1 MRLDIS
7 NGFPPE
13 VRVHVENAIRY
24 GIHFGSEGNHSHLF
38 VRVKRDRSMRGPRG
52 RAYDYVP
59 YRNAVPPTTRDLVT
73 MTLPLPGQIGERQ
86 IAWIERNWKI
96 PRMLSPFGFW
106 QLCVIFIAAHEGRHI
121 LDYRSKMPS
130 KGAETR
136 ANNAGRAA
144 VQARLRQIEAV
155 A

>member
-7 NGFPPE
+7 NSFSGTDA
-13 VRVHVENAIRY
+13 VHVREAVAY
-24 GIHFGSEGNHSHLF
+24 GVHFGSEGNHSRLF

-52 RAYDYVP
+52 RAYDFVP
-59 YRNAVPPTTRDLVT
+59 YPNAVPPTTRDLVT
-73 MTLPLPGQIGERQ
+73 MTLPLPGQIGQRQ

-96 PRMLSPFGFW
+96 PSMLSPFGFW
-106 QLCVIFIAAHEGRHI
+106 QMCVIFIAAHEGRHI

-144 VQARLRQIEAV
+144 VQARLRQIEVV